1 MKATISNISKRRIIK
16 PSKTEGIINC
26 DVDNAYFQR
35 VVDVINASGTGTL
48 VTKMMGKFIFGEGFS
63 DKDLAKL
70 IINSKGQKANE
81 VLLKEAI
88 SVSFFFGA
96 AFHINY
102 NANLDKSEINFIPF
116 EDARFTTIKHD
127 KHPKKIAVYNDW
139 EKANSSRI
147 KQSEVDYFDFYNPDP
162 EVIKKQVIE
171 AGGFDKYKGQI
182 LYWTPSG
189 GIATPGDAEY
199 PLAPSDSVLEEIQ
212 TDYQTKIFKFRN
224 ITTNFMASQIL
235 ESEAFETEEERTA
248 FEKVLE
254 SFQGA
259 DETSKILLLEKQPG
273 QEESG
278 FKLVPVEI
286 QDIDKLYKQ
295 TEESSRDNII
305 RSYLIPPVLLM
316 KASGGFSDSEM
327 SDAVALYNGQTSEY
341 RIALSALFEE
351 LLAGFK
357 GTAFTDYSIELKKAD
372 TVKIKD
378 TAEGK
383 AKIVDVLS
391 NPALSDKQKK
401 RILVSIYELSEED
414 AAKLLPIVIE
424 GQEPEALDEGAKAK
438 ATLRGSV
445 GGVTGILSIQ
455 EKVSN
460 GAISRSGALAILE
473 IIYGLSQ
480 EEANRVIGESIP
492 VVK

>member
-1 MKATISNISKRRIIK
+1 MKATVSNISKRRTIK

-26 DVDNAYFQR
+26 DTDNAYFQR
-35 VVDVINASGTGTL
+35 VVDIINASGTGTL
-48 VTKMMGKFIFGEGFS
+48 VTKIMGKFIFGEGFS
-63 DKDLAKL
+63 DENLAKL

-81 VLLKEAI
+81 VLSKEAI

-96 AFHINY
+96 AFHVNW
-102 NANLDKSEINFIPF
+102 NANFDKSEVNFIPF
-116 EDARFTTIKHD
+116 EDARFTTKKHE
-127 KHPKKIAVYNDW
+127 KHPNKIAVYDDW
-139 EKANSSRI
+139 EKSNSSRI
-147 KQSEVDYFDFYNPDP
+147 QQKDINFFDFYNSDP
-162 EVIKKQVIE
+162 EVIKQQVID
-171 AGGFDKYKGQI
+171 AGGFEHYKGQV
-182 LYWTPSG
+182 LYWTPQG

-199 PLAPSDSVLEEIQ
+199 PLAPSDSVLEDVQ
-212 TDYQTKIFKFRN
+212 TDYQTKVFKFRN

-235 ESEAFETEEERTA
+235 ESEAFETPEERA
-248 FEKVLE
+248 EFEKVLE

-305 RSYLIPPVLLM
+305 RNYLIPPVLLL
-316 KASGGFSDSEM
+316 KTSGGFSDSEM

-351 LLAGFK
+351 LLTGFK
-357 GTAFTDYSIELKKAD
+357 GTNFTDYSIELKKAD

-383 AKIVDVLS
+383 AKIVEILGNAVFS
-391 NPALSDKQKK
+391 RKQKK
-401 RILVSIYELSEED
+401 FILIKLYEMLEAEVEE
-414 AAKLLPIVIE
+414 LLPIEVE
-424 GQEPEALDEGAKAK
+424 
-438 ATLRGSV
+438 T
-445 GGVTGILSIQ
+445 TT
-455 EKVSN
+455 
-460 GAISRSGALAILE
+460 
-473 IIYGLSQ
+473 
-480 EEANRVIGESIP
+480 P